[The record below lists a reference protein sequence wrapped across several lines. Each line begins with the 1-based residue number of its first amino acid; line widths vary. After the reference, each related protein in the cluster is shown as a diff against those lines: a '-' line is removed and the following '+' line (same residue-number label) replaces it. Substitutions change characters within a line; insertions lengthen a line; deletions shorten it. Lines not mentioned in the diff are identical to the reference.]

1 MYRTIRAL
9 VITLV
14 VAASLLGN
22 GSAASA
28 DPGHRHN
35 HAAAPD
41 QITIVGITW
50 E

>member
-1 MYRTIRAL
+1 MFRTIRAL

-14 VAASLLGN
+14 VAASLLGS

-28 DPGHRHN
+28 DPGHRHD
-35 HAAAPD
+35 HAAPD